1 MNPAKWSALYQQ
13 SPVQEG
19 GNIFQAEWVILAD
32 LQEDYRAIFGSDV
45 YLEPDSQEGQLL
57 AIQALA
63 LYDVGQ
69 LAVSV
74 YNAFSPQTGQ
84 GAGLSRMVKINGLAR
99 RAASRSSVQLL
110 LSGAPGTVISSGMA
124 SDVAGNKWLLPAS
137 VTIPPS
143 GQTTVTASAET
154 LGDVRVASGEIT
166 SIYTPTRGWVSV
178 TNPAAAEPGAPVES
192 DATLRARQRM
202 STALPSKTVLE
213 GIASAVADLPG
224 VTRSKAYENDTHLE
238 DANGLPP
245 HATCMVVEG
254 GVDTAIAQAL
264 ATKKVPG
271 SPTFGGVA
279 VTVYDRYGMP
289 NLIRFAR
296 TRPVAAVAVVRIRPL
311 AGYVSTTG
319 DAIKAGLASHMDA
332 HKIGEEVLLSKLY
345 TPVNAA
351 EPTGG
356 VKTFDV
362 VELLLARP
370 GDTPLAQN
378 LVLDFDEVAVGDLE
392 SITVEIVV

>member
-1 MNPAKWSALYQQ
+1 MQ
-13 SPVQEG
+13 PVAYIDATG
-19 GNIFQAEWVILAD
+19 IHLRPYADILAD
-32 LQEDYRAIFGSDV
+32 LQEDYRAIFGPDV

-57 AIQALA
+57 SIQALA

-99 RAASRSSVQLL
+99 RAASRSSVQLQIE
-110 LSGAPGTVISSGMA
+110 GAPGTVIASGVA

-137 VTIPPS
+137 VTIPAS
-143 GQTTVTASAET
+143 GQITVTAGADA
-154 LGDVRVASGEIT
+154 LGDVRAAAGEVAQIA
-166 SIYTPTRGWVSV
+166 TPTRGWVSV
-178 TNPAAAEPGAPVES
+178 TNPAAAEPGAAVES
-192 DATLRARQRM
+192 DATLRARQRV

-213 GIASAVADLPG
+213 GIAGAVADLPG
-224 VTRSKAYENDTHLE
+224 VTRSKPYENDTHLE

-254 GVDTAIAQAL
+254 GVDTAIAQAI

-289 NLIRFAR
+289 NTIRFAR
-296 TRPVAAVAVVRIRPL
+296 TRPVAAVVVARIKPL
-311 AGYVSTTG
+311 AGYVSTTE
-319 DAIKAGLASHMDA
+319 DAIKANLTSHLNA
-332 HKIGEEVLLSKLY
+332 HKIGEDVLLSKAY

-351 EPTGG
+351 EPTEG

-362 VELLLARP
+362 VALLLARP
-370 GDTPLAQN
+370 GGTPQAQN
-378 LVLDFDEVAVGDLE
+378 LALAFDEVAAGDLE
-392 SITVEIVV
+392 SISVEIVA

>member
-1 MNPAKWSALYQQ
+1 MQ
-13 SPVQEG
+13 PVAYIDATG
-19 GNIFQAEWVILAD
+19 IHLRPYSDILAD
-32 LQEDYRAIFGSDV
+32 LQADYRAIFGADV

-74 YNAFSPQTGQ
+74 YNSFSPQTGQ
-84 GAGLSRMVKINGLAR
+84 GAGLSRTVKINGLAR

-110 LSGAPGTVISSGMA
+110 LAGAPGTVIASGVA

-137 VTIPPS
+137 VTIPAS
-143 GQTTVTASAET
+143 GQITVTASAEI
-154 LGDVRVASGEIT
+154 LGDVRAAAGEIAQ
-166 SIYTPTRGWVSV
+166 IATPTRGWVSV

-192 DATLRARQRM
+192 DATLRARQRV

-213 GIASAVADLPG
+213 GVAGAVADLSG
-224 VTRSKAYENDTHLE
+224 VTRSKAYENDTHLA

-254 GVDTAIAQAL
+254 GDELAIAQAI
-264 ATKKVPG
+264 AAKKTPG
-271 SPTFGGVA
+271 GPTFGGVA
-279 VTVYDRYGMP
+279 VTVADRYGMP
-289 NLIRFAR
+289 NTIRFAR
-296 TRPVAAVAVVRIRPL
+296 TRPVPAVAVVRIRPL
-311 AGYVSTTG
+311 AGYVSPTG
-319 DAIKAGLASHMDA
+319 DAIKANLASHMDA

-351 EPTGG
+351 EPTAG

-370 GDTPLAQN
+370 GSTPLAQN

-392 SITVEIVV
+392 SITVEIVA